1 MSKGNTSTKTLL
13 ARHWRLFSG
22 MAIFAI
28 LLSQPL
34 MAGAPKPDIP
44 LPPKSKAT
52 KCVEDTEFMRKN
64 HFELLLHQRDQT
76 MHLGIRTKKH
86 SLKEC
91 ISCHVVEENGKPVS
105 IASPKHF
112 CRECHDYASVNIDCF
127 ECHAS
132 KPRMKKVSN
141 QSMPSAMLPQTM
153 APGETAP
160 AMAPAMNASE
170 PAPSEPATSP
180 SDASGSANSAEDT
193 KGGAL

>member
-1 MSKGNTSTKTLL
+1 MTKDSM
-13 ARHWRLFSG
+13 AKDRKAASHRHWLTLCG
-22 MAIFAI
+22 MAFAV
-28 LLSQPL
+28 LLSAPL
-34 MAGAPKPDIP
+34 MAGAPTPDIP
-44 LPPKSKAT
+44 HPKGKGD

-91 ISCHVVEENGKPVS
+91 IDCHAVEENGKAVS

-132 KPRMKKVSN
+132 KPRMKKSSGN
-141 QSMPSAMLPQTM
+141 MPSAMMPDDLKSKSM
-153 APGETAP
+153 AALSAISAAAGKAMGE
-160 AMAPAMNASE
+160 
-170 PAPSEPATSP
+170 
-180 SDASGSANSAEDT
+180 D
-193 KGGAL
+193 L